1 VGLGLRPGLGSEEDF
16 FPTPCSNPHDTVS
29 VSHAQS
35 VYMFD
40 RVEFA
45 GMQR

>member
-1 VGLGLRPGLGSEEDF
+1 MGLGFRAGLGSEEVF
-16 FPTPCSNPHDTVS
+16 FPTSYSTPHDTVS